1 MAENILFYGFVTS
14 CIIYGIFTFLVKA
27 ILKSNGY
34 QVVIFNIDF
43 SDFKNLRSLAMQ
55 EKKYRFL
62 YLAYLIQYYTFI
74 FNSYNIDYIISL
86 KEQ

>member
-62 YLAYLIQYYTFI
+62 YLAYILFSIIPLSLIV
-74 FNSYNIDYIISL
+74 IIL
-86 KEQ
+86 ITLFH